1 MAELLYKDEVYTVIG
16 AAMDVYNHLGP
27 GFLEAIYQE
36 AMEVE
41 VTARNIPNSP
51 EQNVQ
56 IMYKGKP
63 LKKFYTP
70 DLMCYG
76 KIVVEIK
83 AIDRLTSREEAQLLN
98 YLKATGM
105 PVGLLINFGAEKDLE
120 WKRMVLTSQKQAR
133 IPKVL
138 TPTRVQRIND
148 PKPIR
153 ED

>member
-1 MAELLYKDEVYTVIG
+1 MAELLYKDEVYAIIG

-27 GFLEAIYQE
+27 GFLEAVYQE
-36 AMEVE
+36 AMEIE
-41 VTARNIPNSP
+41 VTARDIPNNP
-51 EQNVQ
+51 EKDVY

-70 DLMCYG
+70 DLMCYE

-83 AIDRLTSREEAQLLN
+83 AIDHLTSREEAQLIN
-98 YLKATGM
+98 YLKATNM
-105 PVGLLINFGAEKDLE
+105 SVGLLINFGAERDLE
-120 WKRMVLTSQKQAR
+120 WKRMVLTTPKSARVPKIFPPSQ
-133 IPKVL
+133 P
-138 TPTRVQRIND
+138 PRIND

>member
-56 IMYKGKP
+56 IMY
-63 LKKFYTP
+63 
-70 DLMCYG
+70 
-76 KIVVEIK
+76 
-83 AIDRLTSREEAQLLN
+83 
-98 YLKATGM
+98 
-105 PVGLLINFGAEKDLE
+105 
-120 WKRMVLTSQKQAR
+120 
-133 IPKVL
+133 
-138 TPTRVQRIND
+138 
-148 PKPIR
+148 
-153 ED
+153 